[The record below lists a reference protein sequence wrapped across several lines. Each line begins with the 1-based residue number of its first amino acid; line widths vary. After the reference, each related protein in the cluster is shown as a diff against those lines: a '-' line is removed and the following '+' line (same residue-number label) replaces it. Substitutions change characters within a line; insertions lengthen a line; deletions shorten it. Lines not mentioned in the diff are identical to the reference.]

1 MRVLALDHGSA
12 RCGCAVSDPTGT
24 IVTPAGVVERP
35 DSGAGLAEIERMA
48 GELEVELVV
57 IGLPL
62 LQSGQQGAQAAA
74 AKSFAGRLGSRLD
87 VPIELFDE
95 RFTTRMAQSS
105 IGEGATSQEDALA
118 AAHLLEG
125 FLARHAQS
133 TSDSEGPVQ

>member
-12 RCGCAVSDPTGT
+12 RCGCAISDPTGT
-24 IVTPAGVVERP
+24 IVTPAGIVERP
-35 DSGAGLAEIERMA
+35 DSADGLTQIEHMVE
-48 GELEVELVV
+48 ELDAALVV

-62 LQSGQQGAQAAA
+62 LASGEHGSQAAA
-74 AKSFAGRLGSRLD
+74 AKSFAGRLGGRLN

-118 AAHLLEG
+118 AAHLLEDY
-125 FLARHAQS
+125 LARNQQAQ
-133 TSDSEGPVQ
+133 TDEEGSIQ

>member
-24 IVTPAGVVERP
+24 IVTPAGIVERP
-35 DSGAGLAEIERMA
+35 DSADGLAQIEA
-48 GELEVELVV
+48 IVSELEVELVV

-62 LQSGQQGAQAAA
+62 LQSGEHGTQAAA
-74 AKSFAGRLGSRLD
+74 AKSFAGRLGSRLN

-118 AAHLLEG
+118 AAHLLED
-125 FLARHAQS
+125 FLARSRQPQ
-133 TSDSEGPVQ
+133 TEDEGPTR